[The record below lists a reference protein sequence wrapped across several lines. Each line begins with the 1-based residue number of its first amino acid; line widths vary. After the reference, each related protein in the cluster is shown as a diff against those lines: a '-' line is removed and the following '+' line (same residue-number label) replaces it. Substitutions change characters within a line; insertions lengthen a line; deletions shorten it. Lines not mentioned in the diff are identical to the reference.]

1 MKTTRLIKSIPP
13 HTPLRPAG
21 PPPFHMLICE
31 ETLQAQRSG
40 PHRSLR
46 PHPGSSASCGAPEP
60 LPKPGPGMCGSSA
73 SLKCPPR
80 DRAQRQVPGEPS
92 LTPEGWLARAPGRDT
107 AQHRARIGAG
117 AVLASGGSS
126 LCAV

>member
-46 PHPGSSASCGAPEP
+46 PHPGSSASCGAPGP
-60 LPKPGPGMCGSSA
+60 SPSPALACVVPPPVSSVLPETELNVRSLGS
-73 SLKCPPR
+73 LR
-80 DRAQRQVPGEPS
+80 
-92 LTPEGWLARAPGRDT
+92 
-107 AQHRARIGAG
+107 
-117 AVLASGGSS
+117 
-126 LCAV
+126 